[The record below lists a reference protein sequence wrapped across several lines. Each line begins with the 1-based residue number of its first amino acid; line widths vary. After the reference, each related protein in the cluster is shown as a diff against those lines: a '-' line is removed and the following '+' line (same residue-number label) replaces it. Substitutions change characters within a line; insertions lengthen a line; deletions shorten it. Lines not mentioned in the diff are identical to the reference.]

1 MIVKGLTQ
9 AEVDAREAEA
19 QSAADS
25 EKTKRE
31 LAEIEAQA
39 LRPLLAI
46 TAGIDT
52 KEDRDKVKE
61 LAEKAKELRTKA
73 RKA

>member
-9 AEVDAREAEA
+9 AEVDAREAERA
-19 QSAADS
+19 EKAAS
-25 EKTKRE
+25 EEAKRE
-31 LAEIEAQA
+31 LAEIDAQA

-52 KEDRDKVKE
+52 KDDRDKVKE